1 MLYTHQWPGNYRELK
16 GCMENATA
24 RCVDSVIRSSD
35 LNITLTHDESP
46 LPTDE
51 RSLIIHFM
59 VKRKGQ
65 KNLVAEDLK
74 MSRPTLDKRLKD
86 FGIDY
91 KVFKNARTSNDS
103 NN

>member
-1 MLYTHQWPGNYRELK
+1 
-16 GCMENATA
+16 MENATA

>member
-1 MLYTHQWPGNYRELK
+1 
-16 GCMENATA
+16 
-24 RCVDSVIRSSD
+24 
-35 LNITLTHDESP
+35 
-46 LPTDE
+46 
-51 RSLIIHFM
+51 M

-91 KVFKNARTSNDS
+91 KVFKNARSINDT
-103 NN
+103 NRR